1 MSWLQIAALVVG
13 LVSGIVSS
21 AARSLANQEAA
32 YLGRI
37 KAERA
42 NDPRFQEGP
51 EATLH
56 PAPDLDLMWGPE
68 RGLPR
73 SLRKMTRLYRLALAI
88 AYLAGGVFVLTMVF
102 DK

>member
-1 MSWLQIAALVVG
+1 MPWLQIAAGVVM
-13 LVSGIVSS
+13 VASFIVSS
-21 AARSLANQEAA
+21 AARGLANQEAA
-32 YLGRI
+32 HLGRI

-51 EATLH
+51 DATLH

-68 RGLPR
+68 KGLPR

-88 AYLAGGVFVLTMVF
+88 AYLAGGVFVLTTVF